1 LLFNPNK
8 RFSIEQIINHPFL
21 EKVKNKDFEKE
32 ANPVIMEFEE
42 EENLTVEV
50 LRKYLANEIKGFIL

>member
-1 LLFNPNK
+1 MFNPNK

-32 ANPVIMEFEE
+32 ATPVIMEFEE
-42 EENLTVEV
+42 EENLTIEV
-50 LRKYLANEIKGFIL
+50 LRKYLASEIKGFIL